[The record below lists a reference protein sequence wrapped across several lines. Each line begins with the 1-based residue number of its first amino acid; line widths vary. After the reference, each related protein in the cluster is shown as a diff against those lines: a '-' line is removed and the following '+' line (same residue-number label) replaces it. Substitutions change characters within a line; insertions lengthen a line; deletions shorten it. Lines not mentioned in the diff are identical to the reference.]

1 MKTYSEF
8 IEESAAIRGAL
19 RLLKSAS
26 KAGRTTRTAD
36 GGRRVTSAAR
46 ASRNATPR
54 ATMSRVETGDTFAT
68 VNQRREYASKIN
80 PKSKYYDSN
89 YHKGYKRIVGLA
101 PDSTVISGASPKNRN
116 ITTARSAAKKAGFKG
131 GGAKNRVDYD
141 DKGKYYTTYPEKK
154 YANIEFKHPKH
165 NTQVDTEINTIASG
179 RKAAALSSGTKIPV
193 PYSKPLGSVPRIPK
207 RVPKTDTIVRKMKE
221 YRRRVIQ
228 TGGQER
234 NPVHT
239 VDFIPRRHDFGIKGE
254 LDKYSMKVGRNFV
267 QAQKNLPKELKK
279 AGANP
284 GDVVSGGPSPMRK
297 GEDPKLGRDKRA
309 QMYQRTFG
317 KRVKG
322 LDPTGRVRYM
332 IGAAGDIK

>member
-154 YANIEFKHPKH
+154 YANIEFKHPRFMSDLSPDEQKIYNH
-165 NTQVDTEINTIASG
+165 IIL
-179 RKAAALSSGTKIPV
+179 RK
-193 PYSKPLGSVPRIPK
+193 
-207 RVPKTDTIVRKMKE
+207 
-221 YRRRVIQ
+221 
-228 TGGQER
+228 
-234 NPVHT
+234 
-239 VDFIPRRHDFGIKGE
+239 
-254 LDKYSMKVGRNFV
+254 
-267 QAQKNLPKELKK
+267 
-279 AGANP
+279 
-284 GDVVSGGPSPMRK
+284 
-297 GEDPKLGRDKRA
+297 
-309 QMYQRTFG
+309 
-317 KRVKG
+317 
-322 LDPTGRVRYM
+322 
-332 IGAAGDIK
+332 